1 MLTKI
6 LSGLQF
12 SKEFFWNFASLR
24 LLLAVKGP
32 FGGVGAP
39 LPNFDLSSN
48 SYNNIFSLTA
58 QKLHFL
64 YSAKLV
70 GYDYVWFFVKK
81 SPHTF
86 LEGERPLFFGDGARH
101 NIYHIYFADL
111 RMKTKYKNC
120 WKYQYKHFRSLNAKN
135 WTVSNNFP
143 MDQANLDIIF
153 VKISLN

>member
-1 MLTKI
+1 M
-6 LSGLQF
+6 
-12 SKEFFWNFASLR
+12 
-24 LLLAVKGP
+24 AVKGP

-48 SYNNIFSLTA
+48 SCNNIFSLTA

-86 LEGERPLFFGDGARH
+86 LEGKRPLVFGDGAP
-101 NIYHIYFADL
+101 NIYPTQCTSKNYFKLASTIVSVIYHWKALFAL
-111 RMKTKYKNC
+111 I
-120 WKYQYKHFRSLNAKN
+120 
-135 WTVSNNFP
+135 P
-143 MDQANLDIIF
+143 M
-153 VKISLN
+153 V

>member
-1 MLTKI
+1 M
-6 LSGLQF
+6 
-12 SKEFFWNFASLR
+12 
-24 LLLAVKGP
+24 AVKGP

-86 LEGERPLFFGDGARH
+86 LEGKRPLFFGDGAPSL
-101 NIYHIYFADL
+101 IYHIFVMIIISRIYG
-111 RMKTKYKNC
+111 MKTKYKN
-120 WKYQYKHFRSLNAKN
+120 R
-135 WTVSNNFP
+135 
-143 MDQANLDIIF
+143 
-153 VKISLN
+153 

>member
-12 SKEFFWNFASLR
+12 SKEFFWNFVSLR

-86 LEGERPLFFGDGARH
+86 LEGERPLFFGDGAPS
-101 NIYHIYFADL
+101 NLSYICYDTYFADL
-111 RMKTKYKNC
+111 RDEN
-120 WKYQYKHFRSLNAKN
+120 
-135 WTVSNNFP
+135 
-143 MDQANLDIIF
+143 
-153 VKISLN
+153 KI

>member
-1 MLTKI
+1 M
-6 LSGLQF
+6 
-12 SKEFFWNFASLR
+12 
-24 LLLAVKGP
+24 AVKGP

-86 LEGERPLFFGDGARH
+86 LEGERPLFFGDGAQR
-101 NIYHIYFADL
+101 NIYPIFVMILISRIYG
-111 RMKTKYKNC
+111 MKTKYKNRR
-120 WKYQYKHFRSLNAKN
+120 KYQYKHFMGLNAKN
-135 WTVSNNFP
+135 LAVSNNFP